1 MNVTGNTTTG
11 TLNAGTTVLGNT
23 TTGTLN
29 AGTTVITGDL
39 TQGSGVVTLANTTTN
54 TLTANGIATFNND
67 VALVGATTDLTVGGT
82 ASVAGLTTLSGGAT
96 VTGTTAINATGIATT
111 TIGNPTG
118 MVDIYGADVFV
129 TADLGVTGDVDVTGD
144 IEATGDLTL
153 SGGTS
158 SVAAFAGFFDEVWTV
173 SDVNVGGDL
182 SVAGASVLSG
192 GIATADITG
201 DNVTVETVTI
211 SGNGAA
217 ADLDVTGDSDFD
229 GNVAISGTLGAGAT
243 TLASATITGAATVGT
258 TLGVTGATTV
268 GGTLGVT
275 GATTLDGGVDVT
287 GTSNIS
293 GTTTINAD
301 NENTTTEIGNSLS
314 ATTIGGTLNVVGVS
328 TLATTNV
335 TGVATFSNNISQ
347 TAGTTTLNPATGTS
361 GAVLNVVNQNAS
373 VGQAAA
379 FTSNNNST
387 AENATITAINNGTT
401 ATGGYAIYGEG
412 HAKITGRVEGINSND
427 DIIYQIGN
435 DITHSG
441 AQIGGFPVTEGFIF
455 GAETSTLTR
464 TRMVY
469 NGTAGEGQLVVGPST
484 SSSNEDFFTVAPNM
498 DNFTVNSTGSTSG
511 MNAVDIIHSSSATGS
526 SGLNVANTPGA
537 SGTEVPLAIIDR
549 TADNGAALQVLFSG
563 DDGAGAS
570 VGTAYALEVR
580 SDGDNG
586 GAILA
591 GAAEIT
597 AVAGDFGHD
606 DPDGTA
612 LRVSTGTLLIQSQ
625 GTSPLGGARFAGDIF
640 ETAQNTDITG
650 NSMIYYYRGAS
661 NTLAP
666 GTPVRDGI
674 IIYVICEFEQ
684 NPSGDAAVST
694 TTYTDNT
701 IVDSAGHTSSASIT
715 VSNNHNDIKAG
726 NVGIFVSKN
735 GLWHLVGGDY

>member
-1 MNVTGNTTTG
+1 
-11 TLNAGTTVLGNT
+11 
-23 TTGTLN
+23 
-29 AGTTVITGDL
+29 
-39 TQGSGVVTLANTTTN
+39 
-54 TLTANGIATFNND
+54 
-67 VALVGATTDLTVGGT
+67 
-82 ASVAGLTTLSGGAT
+82 
-96 VTGTTAINATGIATT
+96 
-111 TIGNPTG
+111 
-118 MVDIYGADVFV
+118 
-129 TADLGVTGDVDVTGD
+129 
-144 IEATGDLTL
+144 
-153 SGGTS
+153 
-158 SVAAFAGFFDEVWTV
+158 
-173 SDVNVGGDL
+173 
-182 SVAGASVLSG
+182 
-192 GIATADITG
+192 
-201 DNVTVETVTI
+201 
-211 SGNGAA
+211 
-217 ADLDVTGDSDFD
+217 
-229 GNVAISGTLGAGAT
+229 
-243 TLASATITGAATVGT
+243 
-258 TLGVTGATTV
+258 
-268 GGTLGVT
+268 
-275 GATTLDGGVDVT
+275 
-287 GTSNIS
+287 
-293 GTTTINAD
+293 
-301 NENTTTEIGNSLS
+301 LS

-684 NPSGDAAVST
+684 NPSGNAAVST

-701 IVDSAGHTSSASIT
+701 IVDSNGDTSTASIT